1 MAESGHWFLSQFS
14 EWQRKHPGI
23 VQTYQNTGEVTVI
36 SIQMMWMRDMLVP
49 DIQAQSSQLDDALN
63 GLLSDAAHG
72 YWSVSHYLLIVTSVF
87 SDVLSFW
94 VPGIFTISNSST
106 AEHYRYHFKG
116 VLESISE
123 VAEAKEISIYDEMFA
138 GVRNKMISGV

>member
-1 MAESGHWFLSQFS
+1 MFQIFKHSQ
-14 EWQRKHPGI
+14 
-23 VQTYQNTGEVTVI
+23 
-36 SIQMMWMRDMLVP
+36 
-49 DIQAQSSQLDDALN
+49 SQLDDALN

-94 VPGIFTISNSST
+94 VPGLFTISNGST

-123 VAEAKEISIYDEMFA
+123 VAESKEISIYDEMFA
-138 GVRNKMISGV
+138 GVRNKMISRVR